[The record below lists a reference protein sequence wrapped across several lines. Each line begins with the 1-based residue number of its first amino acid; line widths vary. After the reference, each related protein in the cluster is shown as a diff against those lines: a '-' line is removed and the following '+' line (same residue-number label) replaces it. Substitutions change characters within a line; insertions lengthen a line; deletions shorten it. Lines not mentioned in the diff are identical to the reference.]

1 MESTSI
7 NYAMHAVKSGAGG
20 PSSPTE
26 SLSEMESEQRSA
38 TAGTSVWPSEM
49 RADGLPQEQKRFYTD
64 GHNKAFC
71 DNKLAVCIN
80 NADAILAK
88 YFRAVSEKNKRPL
101 SQESFKIE
109 VSKAFEE

>member
-7 NYAMHAVKSGAGG
+7 NYAMHAVKSGAEGR
-20 PSSPTE
+20 SSPTE

-71 DNKLAVCIN
+71 NNELAVCIN

-88 YFRAVSEKNKRPL
+88 YFRAASGIKQAPIISGIV
-101 SQESFKIE
+101 
-109 VSKAFEE
+109 